1 MRLFFYVILGLE
13 ILYPKDGIAPAYY
26 FFVYV
31 YWKRLLPSLSLIT

>member
-26 FFVYV
+26 FFCVYTLE
-31 YWKRLLPSLSLIT
+31 KAFT